1 VTRPSASTMVFPP
14 GSGNEPFRNHAG
26 EPPSAG
32 PLVGGFVWAKPVVVR
47 NTAKT
52 RSRYPLGRPSCAY
65 LDLES
70 STCARI
76 AILRRV
82 KTASSAP
89 PEAKSGLDPW
99 GRAELPAPPQPRGF
113 GWLGVV
119 GPGIIVLGASIGS
132 GEFILGPATFVRHGL
147 SILWVTLAAIILQTI
162 FNLEL
167 MRYTLATG
175 EPVFTGFMRTRPS
188 STLWAWVYAILYF
201 LQVGWPAWAGTAA
214 GAIFFLFE
222 GRIAA
227 DADASVVYRIGIA
240 TFLVCVA
247 ILLVG
252 RRIERTLEVLNWIL
266 VVVALGSFLLLALL
280 FVPGSTWLGAI
291 AGLGGYSVER
301 GSFYFVPEG
310 VDFFLLAALVAYSG
324 AGGATNLTL
333 SNWARDKGYGMGQ
346 QAGYIPAAIG
356 GQKVNLAHTGFTFTP
371 DKRSM
376 ERWRGWW
383 RIVRADQ
390 VGIFF
395 CGAVLGM
402 TLPALLYVTFLPQG
416 AQLANLGIA
425 AALADSI
432 GQKVGPFVAVVVA
445 FLGAWVLFKT
455 QLDNLEAMTRSIT
468 DILWTGSHRIRAW
481 RGGDVRAVY
490 YGVLAAIVIWGI
502 IALGLD
508 SPFRLLQFGANVAAF
523 IFSVSSLHLLY
534 VNTRLLPREL
544 RPPLWRRAAL
554 VIMSLFYTTFLVL
567 SIRGA

>member
-1 VTRPSASTMVFPP
+1 M
-14 GSGNEPFRNHAG
+14 
-26 EPPSAG
+26 
-32 PLVGGFVWAKPVVVR
+32 
-47 NTAKT
+47 
-52 RSRYPLGRPSCAY
+52 
-65 LDLES
+65 
-70 STCARI
+70 
-76 AILRRV
+76 
-82 KTASSAP
+82 
-89 PEAKSGLDPW
+89 
-99 GRAELPAPPQPRGF
+99 PRGF

-132 GEFILGPATFVRHGL
+132 GEFLLGPAAFVRHGL
-147 SILWVTLAAIILQTI
+147 SILWVTLVAITLQTI

-188 STLWAWVYAILYF
+188 STLWAWFYAVLYF

-222 GRIAA
+222 KRIATAA
-227 DADASVVYRIGIA
+227 DTSLVYGIGIA
-240 TFLVCVA
+240 TFLGCVA

-252 RRIERTLEVLNWIL
+252 RRIERTLEMLNWIL
-266 VVVALGSFLLLALL
+266 VLVGLGSFLALALL
-280 FVPGSTWLGAI
+280 FVPVSTWFGAL
-291 AGLGGYSVER
+291 AGLAGFSVER
-301 GSFYFVPEG
+301 GSFYFLPEAAN
-310 VDFFLLAALVAYSG
+310 FFLLGALVAYSG

-346 QAGYIPAAIG
+346 RSGYIPAAIG
-356 GQKVNLAHTGFTFTP
+356 GQKVNLAHTGFIFTP

-402 TLPALLYVTFLPQG
+402 TLPALLYVTFLPGGTELQG
-416 AQLANLGIA
+416 LGIA
-425 AALADSI
+425 AALANSI
-432 GQKVGPFVAVVVA
+432 GQRIGPVMAGVVA
-445 FLGAWVLFKT
+445 FLGAWILFKT

-490 YGVLAAIVIWGI
+490 YGVLAAIVLWGI
-502 IALGLD
+502 LALRLAQ
-508 SPFRLLQFGANVAAF
+508 PFFLLQIGANVAGF
-523 IFSVSSLHLLY
+523 IFIVASIHLLY
-534 VNTRLLPREL
+534 VNTRLLPQEL

-554 VIMSLFYTTFLVL
+554 VLMSLFYATFLVL
-567 SIRGA
+567 SIRSV

>member
-1 VTRPSASTMVFPP
+1 M
-14 GSGNEPFRNHAG
+14 
-26 EPPSAG
+26 
-32 PLVGGFVWAKPVVVR
+32 
-47 NTAKT
+47 KT
-52 RSRYPLGRPSCAY
+52 G
-65 LDLES
+65 
-70 STCARI
+70 
-76 AILRRV
+76 
-82 KTASSAP
+82 SSAP
-89 PEAKSGLDPW
+89 PEARSGLDPW
-99 GRAELPAPPQPRGF
+99 GRAELPDPPTPKGF

-132 GEFILGPATFVRHGL
+132 GEFLLGPAAFVRHGL

-175 EPVFTGFMRTRPS
+175 EPIFTGFMRTRPS

-222 GRIAA
+222 KRIATAA
-227 DADASVVYRIGIA
+227 DVNVVYGIGIA
-240 TFLVCVA
+240 TFLGCVA

-266 VVVALGSFLLLALL
+266 VLVGLGSFLGLALM
-280 FVPGSTWLGAI
+280 FVPLPTWISALSGLAGFST
-291 AGLGGYSVER
+291 ER
-301 GSFYFVPEG
+301 GSFYFLPEG
-310 VDFFLLAALVAYSG
+310 ANFFLLGALVAYSG

-333 SNWARDKGYGMGQ
+333 SNWARDKGYGMGERT
-346 QAGYIPAAIG
+346 GYIPAAIG

-402 TLPALLYVTFLPQG
+402 TLPALLYVTFLPHGAELQG
-416 AQLANLGIA
+416 LGIA
-425 AALADSI
+425 AALANSI
-432 GQKVGPFVAVVVA
+432 GEKIGPFVAGVVA

-481 RGGDVRAVY
+481 RGGDVRRLY
-490 YGVLAAIVIWGI
+490 YGVLAAIVVWGI
-502 IALGLD
+502 IALRLAQ
-508 SPFRLLQFGANVAAF
+508 PFFLLQIGANVAGF
-523 IFSVSSLHLLY
+523 IFAVSSIHLLY

-554 VIMSLFYTTFLVL
+554 VAMSLFYTTFLVL
-567 SIRGA
+567 SISSV